1 MKKEKKRIQK
11 EKETANHCF
20 KESEV
25 YFEREIPVHW
35 GLVLSRIFCSLLLV

>member
-1 MKKEKKRIQK
+1 MV
-11 EKETANHCF
+11 NHCL

-35 GLVLSRIFCSLLLV
+35 GLVLSRIFVFYNWYDN